1 MLSDTWEGMLSDTG
15 RAGALFHVRQS
26 DWALAG
32 HTQKGGALSSL
43 HELAMRGNSVLR
55 GGSLRPSK
63 APDHGTLMMFG
74 QMRNYGICLRVAFR
88 CGLSGNGIAC
98 AGSLSLQKPTI
109 PRRSAA
115 IHHCL
120 AGADFVFR
128 SDHRESQPSTIARK
142 FCSTASKPPV

>member
-1 MLSDTWEGMLSDTG
+1 M
-15 RAGALFHVRQS
+15 
-26 DWALAG
+26 
-32 HTQKGGALSSL
+32 
-43 HELAMRGNSVLR
+43 HEIAMRGNAVQRR
-55 GGSLRPSK
+55 GNLRPSK
-63 APDHGTLMMFG
+63 APHHGTLMMFG

-109 PRRSAA
+109 PRSWAA

-128 SDHRESQPSTIARK
+128 SDHRESRRLTVAPSV
-142 FCSTASKPPV
+142 FSTASKPPV